1 MLKSRFLGSG
11 FFLGDRIVTVSGK
24 YPLAMAPDFLMHCIR
39 RQIEITRPGHDAI
52 DDLDPPEL
60 FLISQRRDD
69 APEETWEEPDR
80 TCHSIAEANL

>member
-11 FFLGDRIVTVSGK
+11 FFLGDRIITVSGK
-24 YPLAMAPDFLMHCIR
+24 HPLAMAPDFLMHCIR
-39 RQIEITRPGHDAI
+39 RQIAITRPGHDAI

-60 FLISQRRDD
+60 FLISQRRED
-69 APEETWEEPDR
+69 APEETGEEPDR